1 MRRSIRIKKRIAVL
15 LSILLVLTLLPLN
28 AGSVLARE
36 PAFGDVDDDG
46 KVTAA
51 DARLALHA
59 AVGITPLAPDS
70 SAFLAADVNETG
82 DLTAADA
89 RLILRAAIRLD
100 DPATFPAPHDD
111 LFRYPADE
119 PADVSAAFSL
129 EAEDEGD
136 DRIAVYV
143 YLDNAVGLTT
153 ADFELS
159 FDPDVLSYSSKSLGT
174 DANTVQQLHSFITE
188 SNTDAASETGIIH
201 GAFGFAQE
209 LYDHETYA
217 AEGDAGAEINV
228 EHFQCLKYVFDV
240 LTHDY
245 TETALRLC
253 LKETGGV
260 GVASTAD
267 LTVRNPDPPVTVL
280 RGDVDDDGKVT
291 AADARHVMRAA
302 VGLETYEPDSREFFV
317 ADVNETGDLTA
328 ADARLILRA
337 AIRLDDPATFPAP
350 HDDLFRYPA
359 DEPADASA
367 AFSLETEAQDDGQIA
382 VYVYLDNAV
391 GMKSADFV
399 LAFDPA
405 VLSYKNNSLGA
416 DAQTVQQIHSF
427 ITENNTDAAS
437 ETGIIHGAFSFVQE
451 LYDHETYAAEG
462 DAGAEINVEHFQC
475 LKYVFNVINRDRAE
489 TALRLCLKETGGV
502 IVSPSV
508 EITVPLTTEHT
519 HSFGDWTVKIPATC
533 GDAGEEERVC
543 TVCGEVETR
552 PIPATG
558 DHTFG
563 SWVERVPASCIYV
576 GREERVCEVCG
587 EVETRP
593 IPATGVHTFGDWT
606 VKTQA
611 TCGDAGEEER
621 VCEVCGEIETRPIPA
636 TGDHT
641 FGGWVERVPA
651 SCIYVGR
658 EERVCEVCGE
668 IETRPIPAT
677 GVHTFGDWTVKTQAT
692 CGDAGTEERVCSV
705 CGEIETRAIPAT
717 GVHTFGD
724 WTVKVPATVDAEGEE
739 TRTCSVCG
747 ATESRA
753 IPKQEKP
760 DEPVPAIDT
769 DTLQEADG
777 AIYAAPEQ
785 TVAALLTAAGEGA
798 NLLNADGTEAKPDA
812 ALGSGMVLVKP
823 DGTKKT
829 VIVKGDND
837 GDGRITASDARNALR
852 AAVELESPN
861 AWQKDASLV
870 ADGTEITAA
879 DARLILRAAV
889 GLEAL
894 KLR

>member
-70 SAFLAADVNETG
+70 SAFLAADVNETD

-188 SNTDAASETGIIH
+188 SFRDASDPGCIH
-201 GAFGFAQE
+201 GAFCFAHE

-253 LKETGGV
+253 LKETGGI

-367 AFSLETEAQDDGQIA
+367 AFSLEAEDESDDRIA
-382 VYVYLDNAV
+382 VYVYLDNAI
-391 GMKSADFV
+391 GLTTADFE
-399 LAFDPA
+399 LSFDPD
-405 VLSYKNNSLGA
+405 VLSYSSKSLGT
-416 DAQTVQQIHSF
+416 DANTVQQLHSF
-427 ITENNTDAAS
+427 ITESNTDAAS
-437 ETGIIHGAFSFVQE
+437 ETGIIHGAFGFVQE

-519 HSFGDWTVKIPATC
+519 HSFG
-533 GDAGEEERVC
+533 G
-543 TVCGEVETR
+543 
-552 PIPATG
+552 
-558 DHTFG
+558 
-563 SWVERVPASCIYV
+563 WVERVPASCIYV

-611 TCGDAGEEER
+611 TCGDAGTEER
-621 VCEVCGEIETRPIPA
+621 VCTVCGEIETWPIPA
-636 TGDHT
+636 TGN
-641 FGGWVERVPA
+641 
-651 SCIYVGR
+651 
-658 EERVCEVCGE
+658 
-668 IETRPIPAT
+668 
-677 GVHTFGDWTVKTQAT
+677 HTFGDWTVTK
-692 CGDAGTEERVCSV
+692 
-705 CGEIETRAIPAT
+705 
-717 GVHTFGD
+717 
-724 WTVKVPATVDAEGEE
+724 PATVDAEGEE

-812 ALGSGMVLVKP
+812 ALGSGMVLTKP
-823 DGTKKT
+823 DGTQET

-837 GDGRITASDARNALR
+837 GDGRITASDARLALR
-852 AAVELESPN
+852 CAVGLETFEPGS
-861 AWQKDASLV
+861 AQFIASNV
-870 ADGTEITAA
+870 DDDDKITAA